1 MKAFISQPMKG
12 LSDDEIV
19 IVRDSVWR
27 IIKEKHG
34 EECEIIE
41 SYSPNDELYNSML
54 SPIESLARSITFMS
68 DADVAYFAPGWDE
81 ARGCIIEHAICEFY
95 GIPHTELEDL

>member
-1 MKAFISQPMKG
+1 MKAFISQPMQG
-12 LSDDEIV
+12 MSDDEIV

-34 EECEIIE
+34 EDCEIIE
-41 SYSPNDELYNSML
+41 SYSPDNEL
-54 SPIESLARSITFMS
+54 SPIEALARSIMFMS

-81 ARGCIIEHAICEFY
+81 ARGCIIEHAVAEFY

>member
-1 MKAFISQPMKG
+1 MKAFISQPMGG

-19 IVRDSVWR
+19 IVRDSIWR

-41 SYSPNDELYNSML
+41 SYFGDTEMSSLECLGESIKML
-54 SPIESLARSITFMS
+54 DQA
-68 DADVAYFAPGWDE
+68 DAAYFAPGWDE
-81 ARGCIIEHAICEFY
+81 ARGCIIEHAVAELY
-95 GIPHTELEDL
+95 GIPRVELEDL

>member
-1 MKAFISQPMKG
+1 MKAFISQPMNG
-12 LSDDEIV
+12 MSDDEIV

-41 SYSPNDELYNSML
+41 SYQPDEKL
-54 SPIESLARSITFMS
+54 SPIESLARSIMFMA

-95 GIPHTELEDL
+95 DIPRVEIEDF